1 MAVEIWEGD
10 EGILVVVVLVI
21 YHGLSGAL
29 PALLDG
35 WTAHVARDG

>member
-1 MAVEIWEGD
+1 MWEGD
-10 EGILVVVVLVI
+10 EGILVVVVI

-29 PALLDG
+29 PAVLDG